1 MKFSQ
6 RMGIVPEKQIQ
17 LDDMDDSLRNRI
29 INKLQQLS
37 AFEARHILDKMGE
50 EISENINITDL
61 IFDRTDTNLLLKFL
75 RNCEWYKVYDC
86 LDFYLQH
93 FTISCDKYDRY
104 NGGCRSCSKS
114 KRCETYRRKMGM
126 INEINIILEEE
137 KSGYRII
144 NGVVATMT
152 NPVEIESIEQS
163 MLTAYPAVNT
173 HLSKAL
179 DLYSDRQNPDYENS
193 IKESISAV
201 EAMCSIIVGKDT
213 TLGKALNQLEKKGI
227 IIHKSLEQAYNRIY
241 GYTSDEKGI
250 RHAGIDFTDAP
261 AEDAKY
267 MLVSCS
273 AFVNYLT
280 EKYEKVK
287 GIDHEKDEN
296 GNKEYYQ

>member
-1 MKFSQ
+1 MIFSE
-6 RMGIVPEKQIQ
+6 RTGVVPKKQIQ
-17 LDDMDDSLRNRI
+17 MDDIDQKLRNRI
-29 INKLQQLS
+29 LNQFPFTHINYP
-37 AFEARHILDKMGE
+37 EIVYTLDRLGK
-50 EISENINITDL
+50 ITPVDVSKNIK
-61 IFDRTDTNLLLKFL
+61 LLKDHMTACPWHEIYDIFEYHIKFFL
-75 RNCEWYKVYDC
+75 EKSNTADNPEIMKD
-86 LDFYLQH
+86 YLL
-93 FTISCDKYDRY
+93 
-104 NGGCRSCSKS
+104 
-114 KRCETYRRKMGM
+114 RCEKFTNKM
-126 INEINIILEEE
+126 NQILEEE

-144 NGVVATMT
+144 NGVVAPMT

-227 IIHKSLEQAYNRIY
+227 IIHKSLEQAYNKIY
-241 GYTSDEKGI
+241 GYTSNEKGI

-280 EKYEKVK
+280 EKYEKAK

-296 GNKEYYQ
+296 GNGELDQ